1 MKTLAIFP
9 LVFLLTI
16 SLLYQ
21 QDQYEVV
28 VRNVEVPVRVFSGDT
43 FIDDL
48 TRDDFEVLEDG
59 VPQEILAMYM
69 INKADIVK
77 REETRNFMPFTPRIF
92 YLAFNMTDYDPKIG
106 DAVDYFF
113 KEVLQPQDSLTV
125 ITPEKPYVLSSKAL
139 ESRPREELTK
149 ELKKLIR
156 KDVKKASSMY
166 RSAISSLK
174 RVATSISTFTG
185 GWESFDSIEMGDPV
199 AEGRSSSLSNL
210 LNQYKMRLEEL
221 EATRGIKEKK
231 LLDFAHELKQRRGQK
246 NVFYFYQKEYVPM
259 LNTMNLQR
267 LYNLNEDKFNVQ
279 ADLNDLM
286 QMYSREKGISS
297 DRLGQVFGD
306 ASVTFNLIFVDDARR
321 QNISGGIVMQEQSE
335 DVFESLSKA
344 AKASGGLVEA
354 TKNAAPAFRK
364 TLDMTESYYLLYY
377 APQNYKKDG
386 KFRKI
391 EVRLKNKDNKD
402 YKVLCRHGYFG

>member
-9 LVFLLTI
+9 IIFLLTI

-21 QDQYEVV
+21 QDQYEVL

-92 YLAFNMTDYDPKIG
+92 YLAFNMTDYDSKIG
-106 DAVDYFF
+106 DATDYFF

-139 ESRPREELTK
+139 ESRPLEELTK
-149 ELKKLIR
+149 ELTKLIR
-156 KDVKKASSMY
+156 KDVKKVSSMY
-166 RSAISSLK
+166 NSIIADLRRIVSALSYL
-174 RVATSISTFTG
+174 G
-185 GWESFDSIEMGDPV
+185 GNFSFQNNLEESDTIEFSRL
-199 AEGRSSSLSNL
+199 GRENL
-210 LNQYKMRLEEL
+210 LIKYKSDLSRLESL
-221 EATRGIKEKK
+221 RGINEKK
-231 LLDFAHELKQRRGQK
+231 LLDFARQLKYQRGQK
-246 NVFYFYQKEYVPM
+246 NVFYFYQREYLPV
-259 LNTMNLQR
+259 LSSGNFQR
-267 LYNLNEDKFNVQ
+267 LYNMSEDKPHVQ
-279 ADLNDLM
+279 AGLNDLM
-286 QMYSREKGISS
+286 QMYSRDRGVSS
-297 DRLGQVFGD
+297 ERLGRAFGD
-306 ASVTFNLIFVDDARR
+306 ASITFNLIFMDETKKR
-321 QNISGGIVMQEQSE
+321 NISGGIEMQEQSE
-335 DVFESLSKA
+335 DVFEALSKA
-344 AKASGGLVEA
+344 AKLSGGLVES
-354 TKNAAPAFRK
+354 TKNAAPAFKK

-386 KFRKI
+386 KFREI
-391 EVRLKNKDNKD
+391 EVRLKNKD
-402 YKVLCRHGYFG
+402 YKVLCRHGYIG